1 LNGTEQE
8 HVREWRARRRE
19 RGEHRGLDRETYGRK
34 QRRVGVDNADDAFDE
49 DPSEKPGSY
58 ADDFFEVE
66 ASAG

>member
-1 LNGTEQE
+1 MLQFCNYLATTR
-8 HVREWRARRRE
+8 H
-19 RGEHRGLDRETYGRK
+19 D
-34 QRRVGVDNADDAFDE
+34 GVDDAEVEAHADEYADDAFDE